1 MKHIGI
7 VACSAEGAALCYRT
21 ICVEGEQFLG
31 EHRHPEISMHTFSL
45 GEYMDFIYQDDWKGV
60 ADLMLSSAAK
70 LKSVGAEFAICPDN
84 TLHQAFAHFNDRSPL
99 PWLHIAEQV
108 GLAATQRQC
117 KRLGILGTR
126 YLMEGPVYPS
136 RLNPMGIETTTPS
149 EEQREKINAV
159 IFEELVKSKFLD
171 ESRDYFSNV
180 IVDLQNAGCDG
191 VVLGCTEIPLLM
203 EQQHSALP
211 VFDSTRLLARAAL
224 RHAIE
229 VQD

>member
-99 PWLHIAEQV
+99 PWLHIAE
-108 GLAATQRQC
+108 
-117 KRLGILGTR
+117 
-126 YLMEGPVYPS
+126 PVYPS